1 MKRHNTI
8 PHKNSKKQ
16 LEELHLEESQKIIK
30 KENTQFLKDKPSLT
44 NINNPIL
51 KIEKEEEKEF
61 IEFVL
66 GDFHDFHKIDELQ
79 YFKRM
84 TSLSIVNDLI
94 EDMGTIIE
102 NIPNKDAMI
111 YLCLN
116 ENYIKNIK
124 NIEYLPNL
132 KQLHLNFNFIEKI
145 DFGVSKVISLKQFWI
160 CDNKIKKIENIPEH
174 INNFWIAN
182 NYIEELPNDF
192 DKYKQ
197 IENLNISGNCL
208 TDFNNIYIL
217 KKLPNLKIL
226 YLNNCNY
233 GENPICSFYNYK
245 MMMIHLFKNIEILD
259 QYKITFDERNENEN
273 SYIKKTVYYKN
284 KIRDNRNLTKNIIHL
299 LKGHKLFY
307 KGIKYNYIRLYS
319 LQQKLNKYKLYENE
333 YFNSENNK
341 NSNNIKDNVLLNDK
355 IKNQIKEIEIYTKKF
370 NKIKQHISDLNDLS
384 IVINFYEIESYGNYK
399 IEPGNLD
406 SKWVKSCLDLLELK
420 ITNEFLERNNFSK
433 INYNRVFKINNK
445 KSKLIF
451 DSLYDN
457 LIDINGKFGIDKKFF
472 DYYFLIFPKEKL
484 SYRKVF
490 QYIFEKKENE
500 KDKILTDN
508 ISFIDELY
516 LDKDKTNKNF
526 VAIICKCINIDSM
539 IEKYKTEKNFESV
552 NDIIKEI
559 KNLKNKKDITKLVT
573 SNDECI
579 YHYKIEGA
587 IEPFY
592 LIEYEY
598 IEKEKE
604 DIKNNNENNIV
615 NDNNKKDIF
624 LSSFN
629 EEIYLSYDHNY
640 NFNICSK
647 ELCSNENKQ
656 FFSKE
661 TINKYFNKQFNNF
674 EELDNDL
681 IFFAKNTIFNYL
693 KQCYKYDSLKEF
705 KDEID
710 KIKEQINEI
719 SLNNDIKNEKKKKI
733 TILNE
738 KDKLSEMTI
747 LNLFNKQ
754 LSNSEYEEFI
764 NQLQE
769 FIELDSK
776 ILSFTKRLEI
786 LILSNN
792 NIESINLG
800 IINELFP
807 NLKEIDLSHNNINI
821 IKFESKQSSNNI
833 ISFDISFN
841 NINDF
846 SYIILTLKQFTSLNT
861 FIFFGNPF
869 DKFCEENFAQNN
881 ILKNNLTKEMKT
893 NIINEYDKY
902 NKIKNSIKNP
912 LSITHNI
919 SNLKSEMLNFLYIY
933 EQFSFSDKYKSFS
946 ENPYFREKIYNNIS
960 LKTVNLTR
968 KKLLS
973 IPTIQNGRNTQVL
986 ILNLNKIQKIN
997 NLNQIPFLLELYLQN
1012 NKISKIENLPKSLIK
1027 LDLSYNELK
1036 SLDDLSKANN
1046 LEWLNIDCNLIEK
1059 LDQVIE
1065 LSKLIEFYCSGNK
1078 INNIKE
1084 CYKLSKLKKIEIIDL
1099 YDNEICNNNNEEIRI
1114 NMINNCPT
1122 LRIFNRIL
1130 IDKNE
1135 KSKTRDL
1142 FAGKLT
1148 NNILE
1153 KRLGSG
1159 NSTKNIINLDLS
1171 GLKLKDQICLFSKEN
1186 YPILK
1191 ILNLSKNN
1199 FKSFNIFG
1207 ILPNLKE
1214 LNFDYN
1220 NFVDAISKRDK
1231 IINGKGIMGLPNLE
1245 KLEMSNNQLINLNGI
1260 QYFKNLKTLIL
1271 RENNFSK
1278 IESLHHMNE
1287 LNYLDVSCNKID
1299 NVDKICL
1306 GELPS
1311 LQIFI
1316 CDDNIIKNINGLT
1329 KFESIKFLSCQNNKI
1344 NDINCLDRLTSL
1356 KKLKEILLKGN
1367 PICKN
1372 YYYRENLIKLI
1383 PNLIKIDNS
1392 TIVEEERENCKINLI
1407 EKKSSFNNL
1416 CLNQNNYLSK
1426 VITTQKI
1433 IRKLNHNSLGENAKS
1448 LLSLPQ
1454 INSGKPINSDNNK
1467 KIFNG
1472 LNNQNSF
1479 IKYSQ
1484 RLNSNVPF
1492 KINVK
1497 KK

>member
-8 PHKNSKKQ
+8 PHKYPKKSFEELQ
-16 LEELHLEESQKIIK
+16 LEETQHLIK
-30 KENTQFLKDKPSLT
+30 KGSSQLLKDKPSLI
-44 NINNPIL
+44 NINNSNV
-51 KIEKEEEKEF
+51 KTEKEEEKEF

-94 EDMGTIIE
+94 EDMGIIIE
-102 NIPNKDAMI
+102 NIPNKDILI

-116 ENYIKNIK
+116 ENYIKTIK

-132 KQLHLNFNFIEKI
+132 KQLHLNFNYIEKI
-145 DFGVSKVISLKQFWI
+145 DYGVSKVISLKQFWI

-182 NYIEELPNDF
+182 NYIENLPNDF

-208 TDFNNIYIL
+208 TDFKNIYIL
-217 KKLPNLKIL
+217 EKLPNLKIL

-245 MMMIHLFKNIEILD
+245 MIMIHLFKNIEILD
-259 QYKITFDERNENEN
+259 QYKITYDERNEIEN

-284 KIRDNRNLTKNIIHL
+284 KIRGNRNLIKNIIQL
-299 LKGHKLFY
+299 LKGHLLFY

-319 LQQKLNKYKLYENE
+319 LQQKINQNKLFETEDSNI
-333 YFNSENNK
+333 ENNK
-341 NSNNIKDNVLLNDK
+341 NPHHIKDNVLLNDK
-355 IKNQIKEIEIYTKKF
+355 IKNEIKEIEIFKKKY
-370 NKIKQHISDLNDLS
+370 NKIKQLISDLNDLS
-384 IVINFYEIESYGNYK
+384 IVINCYEIETFGNYK

-420 ITNEFLERNNFSK
+420 VSNDFLERNNFK

-445 KSKLIF
+445 KSKVIF

-472 DYYFLIFPKEKL
+472 DYYFLIFPREKL

-490 QYIFEKKENE
+490 QYIFEKKESE
-500 KDKILTDN
+500 KEKILTDN
-508 ISFIDELY
+508 ISLIDELY
-516 LDKDKTNKNF
+516 LNKDKTNKNF
-526 VAIICKCINIDSM
+526 VAIICKCINLDSM

-552 NDIIKEI
+552 NEIIKEI
-559 KNLKNKKDITKLVT
+559 KSLKNKKDITKLVT
-573 SNDECI
+573 SNEECI
-579 YHYKIEGA
+579 YHYKIDGA
-587 IEPFY
+587 VEPFY
-592 LIEYEY
+592 LVEYEY

-604 DIKNNNENNIV
+604 DKKDNENSNLKNNEKIKEDV
-615 NDNNKKDIF
+615 FI
-624 LSSFN
+624 SSFN
-629 EEIYLSYDHNY
+629 EEIYISYDHNY
-640 NFNICSK
+640 NFNICCK
-647 ELCSNENKQ
+647 ELCSSENKQ
-656 FFSKE
+656 FFCRE
-661 TINKYFNKQFNNF
+661 TINKYFNKPFNNF
-674 EELDNDL
+674 EELDEGL

-710 KIKEQINEI
+710 KIKQQINEI
-719 SLNNDIKNEKKKKI
+719 LSFNDTKTEKKKI
-733 TILNE
+733 NTILSDKN
-738 KDKLSEMTI
+738 KLSEI
-747 LNLFNKQ
+747 KVLNFFNNE
-754 LSNSEYEEFI
+754 LSNSEFEELI

-769 FIELDSK
+769 FNELDSK
-776 ILSFTKRLEI
+776 LVSFTTRLEI

-792 NIESINLG
+792 NIESVNLG
-800 IINELFP
+800 LINEIFP
-807 NLKEIDLSHNNINI
+807 NLKEIDLSHNNINT
-821 IKFESKQSSNNI
+821 IKYELKKHSNNI
-833 ISFDISFN
+833 VNLDISFN

-846 SYIILTLKQFTSLNT
+846 SYIILILKQLNSLNT
-861 FIFFGNPF
+861 FKFFGNPF
-869 DKFCEENFAQNN
+869 EKFCEENFAQNN
-881 ILKNNLTKEMKT
+881 LLKHNLTKEMKI

-902 NKIKNSIKNP
+902 FKYKNSIKNP
-912 LSITHNI
+912 LAITQTT
-919 SNLKSEMLNFLYIY
+919 SNLKGELLNFLYIY
-933 EQFSFSDKYKSFS
+933 EQFSFSDKYKNFS
-946 ENPYFREKIYNNIS
+946 ENPYFREKIYHNIS

-997 NLNQIPFLLELYLQN
+997 NLNQMPNLLELYLQN
-1012 NKISKIENLPKSLIK
+1012 NKISKIENLPNNLLK

-1036 SLDDLSKANN
+1036 SLTDLSKANH
-1046 LEWLNIDCNLIEK
+1046 LEWLNIECNLIEK
-1059 LDQVIE
+1059 LDEVIG
-1065 LSKLIEFYCSGNK
+1065 LSNLIEFYCSGNK
-1078 INNIKE
+1078 ITNIKE
-1084 CYKLSKLKKIEIIDL
+1084 CYKLSKLKQIEIIDL
-1099 YDNEICNNNNEEIRI
+1099 FDNEVCNNNNEDIRI
-1114 NMINNCPT
+1114 NMINNCPN

-1130 IDKNE
+1130 IDNNE
-1135 KSKTRDL
+1135 KSKTKDL

-1148 NNILE
+1148 NDILE

-1159 NSTKNIINLDLS
+1159 KSTKYIMDLDLS
-1171 GLKLKDQICLFSKEN
+1171 GLKLKEQICLFSKEN
-1186 YPILK
+1186 YPNLIT
-1191 ILNLSKNN
+1191 LNISRNN

-1214 LNFDYN
+1214 LNLDYN
-1220 NFVDAISKRDK
+1220 NFVEAISKKDK

-1271 RENNFSK
+1271 RDNNFSK

-1287 LNYLDVSCNKID
+1287 LNYLDVSHNKID
-1299 NVDKICL
+1299 NVDKVCL
-1306 GELPS
+1306 GELPF
-1311 LQIFI
+1311 LQMFI

-1344 NDINCLDRLTSL
+1344 NDINCLDRLSCL
-1356 KKLKEILLKGN
+1356 KKLKEIILKGN
-1367 PICKN
+1367 PICKD

-1383 PNLIKIDNS
+1383 PNLIKIDNR
-1392 TIVEEERENCKINLI
+1392 TIVEEERENSKIHLI
-1407 EKKSSFNNL
+1407 EKKSNLNNL
-1416 CLNQNNYLSK
+1416 FLNQNNLINK
-1426 VITTQKI
+1426 VLTTQKMLRRI
-1433 IRKLNHNSLGENAKS
+1433 NHNSIGESAKS

-1454 INSGKPINSDNNK
+1454 ITSGKPNNK
-1467 KIFNG
+1467 IIFNG
-1472 LNNQNSF
+1472 LKNKTAF
-1479 IKYSQ
+1479 MKYTQ

-1492 KINVK
+1492 KINGK

>member
-8 PHKNSKKQ
+8 PYKYPKKPFEELN
-16 LEELHLEESQKIIK
+16 LEETQQIIK
-30 KENTQFLKDKPSLT
+30 KGSSQLLKEKPSLT
-44 NINNPIL
+44 NINIPIL
-51 KIEKEEEKEF
+51 INEKEEEKEF

-116 ENYIKNIK
+116 ENYIKTIK

-145 DFGVSKVISLKQFWI
+145 DYGVSKVISLKQFWI

-245 MMMIHLFKNIEILD
+245 MMMIHLFENIEILD
-259 QYKITFDERNENEN
+259 QYKITYDERIESEN
-273 SYIKKTVYYKN
+273 SYLKKTVYYKN
-284 KIRDNRNLTKNIIHL
+284 KIRDNRKLIKNIIQL
-299 LKGHKLFY
+299 LKGHLLFY

-319 LQQKLNKYKLYENE
+319 IQQKINKYKLYENE
-333 YFNSENNK
+333 NSNFENTK
-341 NSNNIKDNVLLNDK
+341 NSFYKKDKALLNDK
-355 IKNQIKEIEIYTKKF
+355 IKNEIKEIEINKKKF

-384 IVINFYEIESYGNYK
+384 IVINFYEIESFGNYK

-420 ITNEFLERNNFSK
+420 ISNEFLERNNFK
-433 INYNRVFKINNK
+433 INYNRIFKINNK

-451 DSLYDN
+451 DSLYDD
-457 LIDINGKFGIDKKFF
+457 LIDINGKFGIDKNFF

-490 QYIFEKKENE
+490 QYIFEKKESE
-500 KDKILTDN
+500 KEKILTDN

-516 LDKDKTNKNF
+516 LNKDKTNKNF
-526 VAIICKCINIDSM
+526 VAIICKCINFDSM

-552 NDIIKEI
+552 NEIIKEI
-559 KNLKNKKDITKLVT
+559 KSLKNKKDITKLVT
-573 SNDECI
+573 SNEECI
-579 YHYKIEGA
+579 YHYKIGGA
-587 IEPFY
+587 VEPFY

-598 IEKEKE
+598 IENEKE
-604 DIKNNNENNIV
+604 DKKDDENNYLK
-615 NDNNKKDIF
+615 DNNKSKEDVF

-629 EEIYLSYDHNY
+629 EEVYISYDHNY
-640 NFNICSK
+640 NFNICCK

-656 FFSKE
+656 FFSRE

-674 EELDNDL
+674 EELDDGL

-693 KQCYKYDSLKEF
+693 KKCYKYDSLKEF

-710 KIKEQINEI
+710 KITQQINEVL
-719 SLNNDIKNEKKKKI
+719 SFNVTKTEKKKMND
-733 TILNE
+733 ILND
-738 KDKLSEMTI
+738 KDKLSEI
-747 LNLFNKQ
+747 KFLNLCNNE
-754 LSNSEYEEFI
+754 LSNSEFQEYI

-769 FIELDSK
+769 FIEIDSK

-792 NIESINLG
+792 NIESVNLSL
-800 IINELFP
+800 INELFP
-807 NLKEIDLSHNNINI
+807 NLKEIDLSHNNINT
-821 IKFESKQSSNNI
+821 IKYESKQPSNNVVK
-833 ISFDISFN
+833 FDISFN

-846 SYIILTLKQFTSLNT
+846 TYIILILKQFNSLNT

-869 DKFCEENFAQNN
+869 DKYCEENFAQNN
-881 ILKNNLTKEMKT
+881 LLNHNLTKEMKM
-893 NIINEYDKY
+893 NIINEFDKY
-902 NKIKNSIKNP
+902 FKNKNSIKNP
-912 LSITHNI
+912 LSITQNTSNI
-919 SNLKSEMLNFLYIY
+919 KRETLNFLYIY
-933 EQFSFSDKYKSFS
+933 EQFSFCDKYKNFS
-946 ENPYFREKIYNNIS
+946 ENPYFREKIYQNIS

-997 NLNQIPFLLELYLQN
+997 NLNQMPNLLELYLQN
-1012 NKISKIENLPKSLIK
+1012 NKISKIENLPKNLLK

-1036 SLDDLSKANN
+1036 SLDDLSKAYN

-1059 LDQVIE
+1059 LDEVIG
-1065 LSKLIEFYCSGNK
+1065 LSNLIEFYCSGNK

-1084 CYKLSKLKKIEIIDL
+1084 CYKLSKLKKLEIIDL
-1099 YDNEICNNNNEEIRI
+1099 FDNDVCNNNEEIRI
-1114 NMINNCPT
+1114 NMINNCPN

-1135 KSKTRDL
+1135 KSKTKDL

-1159 NSTKNIINLDLS
+1159 NSTKNIIDLDLS
-1171 GLKLKDQICLFSKEN
+1171 GLKLKEQICLFSKEN
-1186 YPILK
+1186 YPNLRT
-1191 ILNLSKNN
+1191 LNLSKNN

-1207 ILPNLKE
+1207 MLPNLKE
-1214 LNFDYN
+1214 LNLDFN
-1220 NFVDAISKRDK
+1220 NFVEAISKKDK

-1271 RENNFSK
+1271 RDNNFSK

-1287 LNYLDVSCNKID
+1287 LNYLDVSHNKID
-1299 NVDKICL
+1299 NVDKVCL
-1306 GELPS
+1306 GELPF
-1311 LQIFI
+1311 LQMFI

-1344 NDINCLDRLTSL
+1344 NDINCLDRLSCL

-1367 PICKN
+1367 PISKD
-1372 YYYRENLIKLI
+1372 YYYRENLIQLI
-1383 PNLIKIDNS
+1383 PNLIKIDGR
-1392 TIVEEERENCKINLI
+1392 TIIEEERENSKINLN
-1407 EKKSSFNNL
+1407 ERKSNFNNL
-1416 CLNQNNYLSK
+1416 YFKQNNLINK
-1426 VITTQKI
+1426 VLTNKKM
-1433 IRKLNHNSLGENAKS
+1433 IRRVNHNSIGENAKS

-1454 INSGKPINSDNNK
+1454 ITTGKPIISDNNK
-1467 KIFNG
+1467 VVFNG
-1472 LNNQNSF
+1472 INNKNTY
-1479 IKYSQ
+1479 IKFSQ

-1492 KINVK
+1492 KINGK